1 MAFLDDLKKQA
12 AAQKLQEQTETQS
25 KLAAVSHNFL
35 LVQVKYKEI
44 HHYLR
49 ELADQLN
56 VLNQDLKRTY
66 MIEGFGVID
75 DFRPRDYALSV
86 DSIRIG
92 QKDFAN
98 TLVLRFKCATE
109 KNITFERHMPN
120 QIDAAKEFL
129 WHNNLKYQC
138 SEFKNDRGIVA
149 RAIFNVASEVPVT
162 FRFSADFENAKVS
175 LQVKNFSG
183 LSVHDYVYDANELN
197 TGFLDEL
204 AKYILEQP
212 SKFIEYGRHQQAA
225 RDNARQVQK
234 QKETIKDAIYKQAP
248 TETPADDDAAKSGGL
263 LNRLK
268 TMLS

>member
-1 MAFLDDLKKQA
+1 MAFLDDLKKKA
-12 AAQKLQEQTETQS
+12 EAQKLQEQTQTQS
-25 KLAAVSHNFL
+25 HLAAVSQNFL

-56 VLNQDLKRTY
+56 VLNQEIKRTY
-66 MIEGFGVID
+66 MIEGFGMID

-98 TLVLRFKCATE
+98 TLVFRFKCASD

-129 WHNNLKYQC
+129 WQNNLKYQC

-149 RAIFNVASEVPVT
+149 RAVFNVANEIPVT
-162 FRFSADFENAKVS
+162 FRFSADFENARIS

-183 LSVHDYVYDANELN
+183 LTVSNYVYDANELN
-197 TGFLDEL
+197 TDFLDEL
-204 AKYILEQP
+204 AKYVLDQP
-212 SKFIEYGRHQQAA
+212 SKFTEYGRHQQAL

-234 QKETIKDAIYKQAP
+234 QKEAIKAAIYQQAP
-248 TETPADDDAAKSGGL
+248 SVAEPDDAAKSGGL
-263 LNRLK
+263 LSRLK
-268 TMLS
+268 TILS